1 MHQIVVFKV
10 VNRLLAA
17 VAKQQGA
24 RRRPLGNIGRNDRV
38 VVTPAVSIRAIM
50 PRLDARIDIEALAR
64 QTVSPQPSAHGHRLI
79 NARQANVLQVIGA
92 RTAQN
97 RHLKAIRCRTQTSS
111 RCRSRKEE
119 RLRVPR
125 QRHTTAPFKID
136 DIGFE
141 ARIVLHRAEMAIEH
155 SADFGRYGARSR
167 DRIIEIGKELV
178 AQHIERAAK
187 LCGTAR
193 T

>member
-24 RRRPLGNIGRNDRV
+24 GRRPLGNVGWNDRI
-38 VVTPAVSIRAIM
+38 VVTPVVSIQAIM
-50 PRLDARIDIEALAR
+50 PRLDTGVDIEALAR
-64 QTVSPQPSAHGHRLI
+64 QAVRPQPSAHGHGLV
-79 NARQANVLQVIGA
+79 NTSQAYMLKIVGA
-92 RTAQN
+92 RTAQD
-97 RHLKAIRCRTQTSS
+97 RRLKAIRCRTQTRS
-111 RCRSRKEE
+111 RRRSRKEE

-125 QRHTTAPFKID
+125 QRYTTTALKID

-155 SADFGRYGARSR
+155 GADLGRYGARSS
-167 DRIIEIGKELV
+167 DRIIEIGKELI
-178 AQHIERAAK
+178 AQHIERTAK
-187 LCGTAR
+187 LCGTTRA
-193 T
+193 